1 MSWAGA
7 GPDFRYG
14 LALISTDGGCLAMTG
29 LFGEEGVPMRPH
41 PQFLVPGLLL
51 GAVGIYLTF
60 FGEAGVAFLL
70 LPISAV
76 VILAS
81 GVPRAL

>member
-1 MSWAGA
+1 MAAVSAFG
-7 GPDFRYG
+7 G
-14 LALISTDGGCLAMTG
+14 LNIIVG
-29 LFGEEGVPMRPH
+29 LFGEKNGPMRPH
-41 PQFLVPGLLL
+41 LQMLVPGLLL
-51 GAVGIYLTF
+51 GAVGIYLAF

-81 GVPRAL
+81 GVPRAP